1 MLKLTLIA
9 LGGAF
14 GALLRY
20 GVSAVA
26 QRMHETPLP
35 IGTFVVNVSGCLVIG
50 LLGGLMAGPY
60 APREETRVLL
70 MVGLLGA
77 FTTFSTYGLET
88 VNLLGDRQFGAAA
101 VNVLASNAVGLLAVW
116 LGYRASV
123 AWFGV

>member
-1 MLKLTLIA
+1 MIKLVLIA
-9 LGGAF
+9 LGGAI

-20 GVSAVA
+20 GVAAAA
-26 QRMHETPLP
+26 QRVHETPLP
-35 IGTFVVNVSGCLVIG
+35 VGTFAVNVLGCLVIG
-50 LLGGLMAGPY
+50 LVGGLMAGPY
-60 APREETRVLL
+60 ALREETRALV
-70 MVGLLGA
+70 MIGMLGA

-88 VNLLGDRQFGAAA
+88 VSLLGDGQFAAAA